1 MAKTYMHR
9 FKQTKSGVYVSTK
22 TNKTIHYRSQ
32 LELDYCLILDAD
44 VSVKDWKYESFP
56 IPVIIKG
63 TFKTYWPDFLVEH
76 LDGSF
81 EVIEVKPK
89 KLQTNPKNVAKMESL
104 QRFCDLKQWKCSFW
118 P

>member
-9 FKQTKSGVYVSTK
+9 FKQTKTGVYVSTK

-44 VSVKDWKYESFP
+44 DNVKDWKYESFS
-56 IPVIIKG
+56 IPVIKKG
-63 TFKTYWPDFLVEH
+63 NFKKYTPDFFVEYV
-76 LDGSF
+76 DGSF

-89 KLQTNPKNVAKMESL
+89 KLQKNTTNIAKMEAL
-104 QRFCDLKQWKCSFW
+104 ERFCENKKWKCSFW